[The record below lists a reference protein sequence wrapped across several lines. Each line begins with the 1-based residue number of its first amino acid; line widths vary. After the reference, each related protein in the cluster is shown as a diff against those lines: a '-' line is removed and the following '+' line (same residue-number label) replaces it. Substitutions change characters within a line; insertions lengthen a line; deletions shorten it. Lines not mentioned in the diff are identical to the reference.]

1 MQSRRK
7 KSCLPDMYGIA
18 LNISRRGCP
27 YLKSTSHKKKKSDG
41 VTDVL
46 VPNWAAIE
54 AQPTDSRQ
62 RFPGR
67 LPPQRRQPLP
77 AV

>member
-1 MQSRRK
+1 MGSLLT
-7 KSCLPDMYGIA
+7 SPDEA
-18 LNISRRGCP
+18 AHISRA
-27 YLKSTSHKKKKSDG
+27 LVIKTKKSDG